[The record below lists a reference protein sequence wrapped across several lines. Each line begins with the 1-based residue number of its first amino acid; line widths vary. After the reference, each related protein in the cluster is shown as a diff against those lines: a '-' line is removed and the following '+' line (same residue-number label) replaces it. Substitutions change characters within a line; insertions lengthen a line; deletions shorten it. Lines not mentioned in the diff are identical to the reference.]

1 MSTLRQAVPDYLALR
16 RSLGYKLEH
25 YDPQLFDFVAFLER
39 AGKPVITTAAAVDW
53 ACLSPGASV
62 MTKAMR
68 LSVVRGFAEYVRA
81 LEPRTEVPSP
91 ALLPLP
97 KHRPAPHIYKQDE
110 IQALMSEARALQGPL
125 MGDTYATLI
134 GLLAAT
140 GMRLGEAI
148 NLDRPNL
155 NNHDG
160 LLVIHHAKFG
170 KSREVPLHQT
180 TIVAL
185 QAYAAKRDIVIPRP
199 RSPSFFIS
207 QAGTRLFASNVDF
220 IFPLLL
226 RRIGL
231 PNQAKHRPRI
241 HDLRH
246 TFAVRTLIEWYKAG
260 ADVQA
265 RLPILSTYLGH
276 VNPANTYWYLTAVP
290 ELVVLA
296 AERLEQNLGGLP

>member
-1 MSTLRQAVPDYLALR
+1 MSTLRQAVPDYLVLR

-25 YDPQLFDFVAFLER
+25 YDPQLFDFVAHLER
-39 AGKPVITTAAAVDW
+39 SGESYITAAAAVNW
-53 ACLSPGASV
+53 ACLSPEASV

-68 LSVVRGFAEYVRA
+68 LSVVRGFAEYVSA
-81 LEPRTEVPSP
+81 LDPRTEVPSS

-97 KHRPAPHIYKQDE
+97 KQRPAPHIYKQDE
-110 IQALMSEARALQGPL
+110 IRALMNAAQEHPGPL

-148 NLDRPNL
+148 NLDRPDFKV
-155 NNHDG
+155 HDG
-160 LLVIHHAKFG
+160 LLVIRHTKFG
-170 KSREVPLHQT
+170 KSREVPLHRT
-180 TIVAL
+180 TIAAL
-185 QAYAAKRDIVIPRP
+185 QAYAAKRDQVIPQS
-199 RSPSFFIS
+199 RSPSFFLS
-207 QAGTRLFASNVDF
+207 QAGTRPFASNIDAV
-220 IFPLLL
+220 FPRLLCQ
-226 RRIGL
+226 IGL
-231 PNQAKHRPRI
+231 PDLAKHRPRI

-246 TFAVRTLIEWYKAG
+246 TFAVQTIIEWYKAG

-276 VNPANTYWYLTAVP
+276 VNPSNTYWYLTAVP
-290 ELVVLA
+290 ELVSLA